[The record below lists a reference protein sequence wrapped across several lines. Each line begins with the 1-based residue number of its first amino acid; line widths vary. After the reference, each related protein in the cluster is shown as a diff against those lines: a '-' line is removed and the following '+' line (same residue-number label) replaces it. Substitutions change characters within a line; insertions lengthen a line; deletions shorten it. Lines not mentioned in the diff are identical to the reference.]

1 MKCLVFSDTH
11 GDFTYARAAMAL
23 HRDCEVVFFLGDGLR
38 DIEQLASIYPTV
50 AFIAVRGNCD
60 FNDDFCGAECK
71 KVESITLL
79 GKRIVLTHGDLYS
92 AKSGDERLLY
102 LARER
107 GADILLYGHTHTPRQ
122 EYLSEPLDIL
132 RLTALSS
139 SRRGGIRFFPTA
151 ASDKKEPPRLFF
163 YLTVAK

>member
-122 EYLSEPLDIL
+122 EYLSELEMYLFNP
-132 RLTALSS
+132 
-139 SRRGGIRFFPTA
+139 GA
-151 ASDKKEPPRLFF
+151 ASGYSPTYGIILLEEGRYPLLSHGSFR
-163 YLTVAK
+163 